1 MIVLYSVRLG
11 GLYRL
16 DMGWGFAQRGQGIAL
31 DGSKVEVVGCDA
43 RTARSAERLQV
54 RRTEATEAL
63 KVGESRKLMR
73 IDKEDA
79 SE

>member
-31 DGSKVEVVGCDA
+31 DGSKVEVVGCDV
-43 RTARSAERLQV
+43 RKTRSAERLQ
-54 RRTEATEAL
+54 
-63 KVGESRKLMR
+63 S
-73 IDKEDA
+73 A
-79 SE
+79 SH